1 LNPSLP
7 QESFVPEEDLL
18 PPLEM
23 VTDADWRDSIERL
36 YRNRAAGLIQHFA
49 GETRD
54 RDGARD
60 LVHEAFSRLAA
71 LGFARRLTVTRPDS
85 YLFRICLNL
94 FHDRGRAEVTH
105 RAMEVEA
112 QSLATFH
119 NPIVHLES
127 RDTLRRLE
135 KAMLGLKPKTR
146 AIFLARRLDGLSY
159 VAIAERTGLS
169 VKGVEKQMAK
179 AIATIDR
186 LMERERS

>member
-1 LNPSLP
+1 M
-7 QESFVPEEDLL
+7 PEEEPL
-18 PPLEM
+18 PPLDIVAE
-23 VTDADWRDSIERL
+23 ADWQDSIEQL
-36 YRNRAAGLIQHFA
+36 YRHRAAGLIQYFA

-71 LGFARRLTVTRPDS
+71 LGFARRHTVTRPDS
-85 YLFRICLNL
+85 YIFRICLNL
-94 FHDRGRAEVTH
+94 FHDSRRTH
-105 RAMEVEA
+105 ARHRIFEDETL
-112 QSLATFH
+112 SSSTIH
-119 NPIVHLES
+119 NPIVQLES

-159 VAIAERTGLS
+159 AEIAERTGLS

-186 LMERERS
+186 LMERERP